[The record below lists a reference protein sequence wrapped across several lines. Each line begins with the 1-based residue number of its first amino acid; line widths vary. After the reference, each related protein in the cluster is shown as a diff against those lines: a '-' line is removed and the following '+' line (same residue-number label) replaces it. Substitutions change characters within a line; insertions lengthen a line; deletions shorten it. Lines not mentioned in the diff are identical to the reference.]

1 MIELLVVIAIIA
13 ILAAILFPVFA
24 RAREKARQ
32 ASCQSNLKQLALG
45 VLMYAQDY
53 DETLPATPSW
63 GVSGSLY
70 HWWDKVMPYVKNVQL
85 YRCPSSRRSGLGVYA
100 TPPTGTVWWSV
111 SIPTMGYGWN
121 MFLTKYDGPGD
132 SWREPMAL
140 GEIKRPVECLMM
152 GDSSGTDYCWNPYKV
167 AYAEKCGSECDPCVS
182 SQVANPENTRH
193 NGGSNLAFCDGH
205 VKWLS
210 AQEIVRQAT
219 AGDCHSYFNGLR

>member
-1 MIELLVVIAIIA
+1 
-13 ILAAILFPVFA
+13 
-24 RAREKARQ
+24 
-32 ASCQSNLKQLALG
+32 
-45 VLMYAQDY
+45 
-53 DETLPATPSW
+53 
-63 GVSGSLY
+63 
-70 HWWDKVMPYVKNVQL
+70 
-85 YRCPSSRRSGLGVYA
+85 
-100 TPPTGTVWWSV
+100 
-111 SIPTMGYGWN
+111 